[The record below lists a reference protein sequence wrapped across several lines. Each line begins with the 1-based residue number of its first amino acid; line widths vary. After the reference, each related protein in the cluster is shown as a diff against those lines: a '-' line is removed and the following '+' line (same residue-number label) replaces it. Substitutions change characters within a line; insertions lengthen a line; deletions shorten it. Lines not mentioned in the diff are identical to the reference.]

1 MTFFDLFKL
10 ANFESLEQMTQLTK
24 DKTQQT
30 NAGYMNQKCRILMYN
45 LILSVSLINYKQHE
59 IINKH
64 EIVGFSNPRTK
75 FQIIIAM
82 NLK

>member
-10 ANFESLEQMTQLTK
+10 ANFESLEQITQLTK

-30 NAGYMNQKCRILMYN
+30 NAGYMNQKCGILMYN
-45 LILSVSLINYKQHE
+45 LRFPEFQMNQRHHVKINRS
-59 IINKH
+59 
-64 EIVGFSNPRTK
+64 EIVVLSNPRTK
-75 FQIIIAM
+75 FQIKNEV